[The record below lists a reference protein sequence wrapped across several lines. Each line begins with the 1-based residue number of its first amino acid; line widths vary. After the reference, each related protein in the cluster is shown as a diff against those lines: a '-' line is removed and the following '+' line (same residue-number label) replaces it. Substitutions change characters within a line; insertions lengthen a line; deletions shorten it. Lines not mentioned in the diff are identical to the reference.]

1 MASCG
6 STLPTSPT
14 HEIKTT
20 AFVALLKDS
29 LPHLPFVVIILYLL
43 FFQSYCN
50 GTHTHTRTRT
60 HTYACTHTA
69 RSKDFCGHV
78 SKPEKKLVVP
88 TFGSRK
94 GKNSRSGCPDSS
106 LSHSEAGTK
115 GKSLLPP
122 VLDLPRGAG
131 VLDFKK
137 PFHFKYLVSLAV
149 PLCRSFAM
157 ASGGREWG
165 GGGGLWAPPGQELGF
180 SIACNSGSG
189 YNLECFR
196 C

>member
-1 MASCG
+1 M
-6 STLPTSPT
+6 
-14 HEIKTT
+14 
-20 AFVALLKDS
+20 V
-29 LPHLPFVVIILYLL
+29 
-43 FFQSYCN
+43 
-50 GTHTHTRTRT
+50 HTRTRT

-137 PFHFKYLVSLAV
+137 PFHFKYLGSLAV

-165 GGGGLWAPPGQELGF
+165 GGGDGGAGFLCLELVTFPTGLWAPPGQELGF